1 MSYTSLFE
9 EAARNTAAITLLNKY
24 RHVLQGRSGIVLNP
38 NEKKTIIEALTI
50 NEPKNL
56 SKAIIYSLQGSGN
69 DLSGSIPSIGRAIKK
84 ALQLNQNKNL
94 PELIRNSINGKKL
107 SPEHNDDE
115 TIKFIEIVMGI
126 VVERDGDP
134 AKTNPLDINDG
145 NF

>member
-24 RHVLQGRSGIVLNP
+24 RHVLQGRSGIALNP
-38 NEKKTIIEALTI
+38 SEKKTIVEALTI
-50 NEPKNL
+50 NEPENL

-84 ALQLNQNKNL
+84 ALELNQNQNL

-107 SPEHNDDE
+107 PPEHNDE
-115 TIKFIEIVMGI
+115 TIKFIEIVMEI
-126 VVERDGDP
+126 VGERDGDL
-134 AKTNPLDINDG
+134 AKTNPLDINEG

>member
-24 RHVLQGRSGIVLNP
+24 RHVLQGRSGITLNP

-69 DLSGSIPSIGRAIKK
+69 DLSGSIPSIGRAIEK
-84 ALQLNQNKNL
+84 ALELSQNQNL
-94 PELIRNSINGKKL
+94 PELIRDSTNGTKL
-107 SPEHNDDE
+107 PPEYNDE
-115 TIKFIEIVMGI
+115 AIKFIEIVMGI
-126 VVERDGDP
+126 VGERDGDP